1 VTWWNCSGDTDSVV
15 PVTAT
20 RFAISHLG
28 LKIKTRWYPW
38 YSAGQV
44 LNLKLVFKQSWC
56 CCCNVSEFEMHLV
69 LYMRR

>member
-1 VTWWNCSGDTDSVV
+1 MKFSVIMILCHLAKCSGDTDSVV

-44 LNLKLVFKQSWC
+44 LKLQ
-56 CCCNVSEFEMHLV
+56 
-69 LYMRR
+69 